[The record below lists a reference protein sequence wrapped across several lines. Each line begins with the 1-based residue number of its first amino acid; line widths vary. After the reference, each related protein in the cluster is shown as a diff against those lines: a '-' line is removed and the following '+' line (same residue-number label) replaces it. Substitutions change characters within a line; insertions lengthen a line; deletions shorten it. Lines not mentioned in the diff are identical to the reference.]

1 MWTQC
6 DFLSIGRTETCNYLI
21 IVVATAA
28 IYYLD
33 DFECN
38 GNRFQDGALVGNNPS
53 LIALQ
58 EAHQLWPES
67 SISALVSIGTGS
79 TPISERGIG
88 LSSFIDTGSVLIESA
103 TSVDQVHRY
112 LSTIA
117 RMLPRMKYFR
127 LNPVDE
133 RCNMEL
139 DSVDPKKWRD
149 LEEAALDFAISSQ
162 HLIENIVKVIL

>member
-1 MWTQC
+1 MTP
-6 DFLSIGRTETCNYLI
+6 
-21 IVVATAA
+21 AA

-79 TPISERGIG
+79 TPISQRGTGI
-88 LSSFIDTGSVLIESA
+88 SSFIDTGSVLIESA

-112 LSTIA
+112 LSTIE
-117 RMLPRMKYFR
+117 RMLPHMKYFR

-133 RCNMEL
+133 RCDMEL
-139 DSVDPKKWRD
+139 DSVEPKKWKD
-149 LEEAALDFAISSQ
+149 LEEAAIDFATSSQ
-162 HLIENIVKVIL
+162 PLIEKIIEILT